1 MGTFILKRKVFGAV
15 EGGLK
20 NMSEWLRDI
29 KKIKPGK
36 EGIYDS
42 AIIKKFQKKYDKYVK
57 KVSKQN
63 HTTSSSNPTNTTNS
77 AKETVNGN
85 TPTGQ
90 SPAPAPKDAEQS
102 FLEDFKKKHP
112 VAFDRLKSGSKITLG
127 TGIGVGSIYAGKK
140 YLDHSNYVD
149 DRDAKTK
156 ELRDKIVFGK

>member
-36 EGIYDS
+36 DGAYDS

-57 KVSKQN
+57 KVNKQN
-63 HTTSSSNPTNTTNS
+63 PTSSNSANTSNPTNNS
-77 AKETVNGN
+77 VKETVTGN
-85 TPTGQ
+85 TQAGQ
-90 SPAPAPKDAEQS
+90 SSKNAEQS
-102 FLEDFKKKHP
+102 FLDDFKKKHP
-112 VAFDRLKSGSKITLG
+112 VAFDRLKLGSKITLG

-140 YLDHSNYVD
+140 YLDHSNYID

>member
-20 NMSEWLRDI
+20 SMSEWLRDI

-36 EGIYDS
+36 DGAYDS
-42 AIIKKFQKKYDKYVK
+42 AIIKKFQRKYDKYVK
-57 KVSKQN
+57 KVSKQSP
-63 HTTSSSNPTNTTNS
+63 TSSNTSNPTTNS
-77 AKETVNGN
+77 AKETATGN
-85 TPTGQ
+85 TQARQ
-90 SPAPAPKDAEQS
+90 SSKNAEQT
-102 FLEDFKKKHP
+102 FLDDFKKKHP
-112 VAFDRLKSGSKITLG
+112 VAFDRLKLGSKITLG

-140 YLDHSNYVD
+140 YLDHSNYID

>member
-36 EGIYDS
+36 DGAYDS

-57 KVSKQN
+57 KVSKQSP
-63 HTTSSSNPTNTTNS
+63 TSSNTSNPTTNS
-77 AKETVNGN
+77 AKETVTGN
-85 TPTGQ
+85 TQAGQ
-90 SPAPAPKDAEQS
+90 SSKNAEQT
-102 FLEDFKKKHP
+102 FLDDFKKKHP
-112 VAFDRLKSGSKITLG
+112 VAFDRLKLGSKITLG

-140 YLDHSNYVD
+140 YLDHSNYID
-149 DRDAKTK
+149 DRNAKTK